1 VAYTS
6 TPPLA
11 ALGCAG
17 VDGAV
22 GVALAVLTGA
32 VVVVGDG
39 VATAAGAAVH
49 DRRSATAI
57 ARRRTVTV

>member
-1 VAYTS
+1 MAYTS
-6 TPPLA
+6 IPPLA
-11 ALGCAG
+11 ALGCVG

-22 GVALAVLTGA
+22 GVAFAVLMGV

-39 VATAAGAAVH
+39 EPTAAGAAVHDRAVH

-57 ARRRTVTV
+57 AR